1 MKQVEIYTD
10 GACSGN
16 PGPGGWGAVL
26 RYRFNGKV
34 YEKELSGGDAST
46 TNNRMEL
53 TAFIEALRQL
63 RQPVCHQRAGKRL
76 GQGLE
81 APGLEKIRW
90 LPCPEPGPLGAGTG
104 AGSTAQ
110 THIRLGQ
117 GPRRPPG
124 KRALRPAGRGTEP
137 GTWREAGT
145 MSDTFLP
152 GSGFDTYE
160 QQDKVLVG
168 LGGGTAAKVAVRIL
182 QQQGFAVAGAVV
194 KLSAEEEPLVQSAK
208 EAAKAL
214 GIECATLNAEALAAQ
229 GVPPVDARLSALLTA
244 ADKLG
249 IQYIATG
256 HFAQVETGA
265 DGISHIYPPE
275 DPAQDESDAL
285 AALPQDIL
293 ARLILPLG
301 SFTPEDVQEMAADF
315 NV

>member
-1 MKQVEIYTD
+1 
-10 GACSGN
+10 
-16 PGPGGWGAVL
+16 
-26 RYRFNGKV
+26 
-34 YEKELSGGDAST
+34 
-46 TNNRMEL
+46 
-53 TAFIEALRQL
+53 
-63 RQPVCHQRAGKRL
+63 
-76 GQGLE
+76 
-81 APGLEKIRW
+81 
-90 LPCPEPGPLGAGTG
+90 
-104 AGSTAQ
+104 
-110 THIRLGQ
+110 
-117 GPRRPPG
+117 
-124 KRALRPAGRGTEP
+124 
-137 GTWREAGT
+137 

-168 LGGGTAAKVAVRIL
+168 LGGGMAAKVAVRIL

-275 DPAQDESDAL
+275 DPARTRAMLLPPCRRISWPGSSCRWGPSPRRMCRRWPRILTFDAHKKALGL
-285 AALPQDIL
+285 AIQSLC
-293 ARLILPLG
+293 
-301 SFTPEDVQEMAADF
+301 FF
-315 NV
+315 Y

>member
-1 MKQVEIYTD
+1 
-10 GACSGN
+10 
-16 PGPGGWGAVL
+16 
-26 RYRFNGKV
+26 
-34 YEKELSGGDAST
+34 
-46 TNNRMEL
+46 
-53 TAFIEALRQL
+53 
-63 RQPVCHQRAGKRL
+63 
-76 GQGLE
+76 
-81 APGLEKIRW
+81 
-90 LPCPEPGPLGAGTG
+90 
-104 AGSTAQ
+104 
-110 THIRLGQ
+110 
-117 GPRRPPG
+117 
-124 KRALRPAGRGTEP
+124 
-137 GTWREAGT
+137 

-249 IQYIATG
+249 IQL
-256 HFAQVETGA
+256 ETGA